1 MSKTVDERVVEM
13 RFDNANF
20 EKNVQTSMSTLD
32 KLKKSLNLSGASK
45 GLENIGEAAKKVRF
59 DGMIEGIETVNA
71 RFSYLQGAIQHQINN
86 IVDTCVGAGK
96 KIVSAL
102 TIDPVKSGFSEYET
116 QINAVQTILANT
128 QKEGTNVKIVNNAL
142 DELNRYADKTIYNFT
157 EMTRNI
163 GTFTAAG
170 VKLDT
175 SVSAIQGIANL
186 AAISGSTSQQASTA
200 MYQLSQAI
208 ASGTVKLMD
217 WNSVVNAGMGGQVF
231 QDALIR
237 TSEHLQTGAKAA
249 IAAEG
254 SFRESLSTG
263 WLTTEVLT
271 ETLDQFSTAAESQQ
285 EYEAAVKK
293 FLDQGYTQEEAKQ
306 MADMARTAGE
316 AATKV
321 KTFSQ
326 LIDTLKEALG
336 SGWTESW
343 RIIIGDFE
351 EAKALWTSISDVI
364 SNFINKSSEARN
376 ALLKSAMG
384 KSFSDLSKKIT
395 GIVEPAKK
403 AADTVQKVSTTITDL
418 GNVVDDVII
427 GKFGNGQERFDALTK
442 SGKNYYEI
450 QNKVNE
456 KLGDSFRYTQEQID
470 AQNKLLGSQNA
481 TVKSTEDAAAATI
494 NLTDEQKNQI
504 KAMIKLSDAE
514 LKANGYTEEQIKAF
528 DELRKTANKLGI
540 PIDSFIDQLDQINGR
555 WLLIDSFKN
564 VGRALV
570 KVFSSLSQGAREVF
584 GVLKADTI
592 FNLIAAF
599 HKLTSSL
606 ILSDVNADKLK
617 RTFKGLFAAIDL
629 IRAIATGGASL
640 AIRIFAK
647 ALGAADLNVLDF
659 TSRIGDAIVKFH
671 DFLLNNKLVNTA
683 VELLGKG
690 FEKVGEIIGK
700 VIKLLTNNPITK
712 EIASVWDK
720 LFGADTKDGKGIID
734 MLYQLSDAMGI
745 SKEKGANLQS
755 VMDGINSAL
764 NLSNWKWSASLTS
777 GLKLLD
783 AVLGLFGTD
792 LAHVAGE
799 MAKYVTGVAK
809 WIEAHTPFVSMS
821 SKIAKGLTAMLKG
834 LQGCVDS
841 FLQLEQV
848 QKIIQKFKDTITEL
862 FGDVNEGFESVG
874 IDSFCKKI
882 EDAFNRLNEW
892 IKGIKNTDNVG
903 KYIVE
908 GIANGITSGIKNAIS
923 AISKIATVIM
933 DTFCE
938 LLGIHSPSKW
948 GYEQGKFIVIGIING
963 IKDAIKF
970 IKDAAIELANSIKK
984 SFESADI
991 GSKMDVIVGGLS
1003 KALTRLKDIL
1013 VGFDFKYLLTL
1024 IPIGIA
1030 LVMVKKLFGLID
1042 TLSDGIS
1049 SINGVLDGFTAIE
1062 KSLAGLIG
1070 AYQKDLKSKSLRNI
1084 ALSIGILAASVVAL
1098 AYVPADKLDGAVAT
1112 IVILAG
1118 VLTGL
1123 AFAMNKLESA
1133 SASIDKNGVN
1143 LSGLKTGII
1152 AIGTTLLM
1160 LAATLKIMGSMNP
1173 DELKQGFIGLAG
1185 AVAAIGVLIIAIGA
1199 VGKLGDI
1206 SSIDKVASM
1215 MIALSASLLIMSVAI
1230 KQIASMS
1237 VSDLTKGAAFVAGMG
1252 IFISTLTVI
1261 STFAGSEISKMGTMM
1276 IKMSVALG
1284 LMVGVVKLIGLL
1296 HAEEIIKGVI
1306 FAAGFLEFTGALVLI
1321 SKMFPEAQIAKV
1333 GGLVMSISVAMML
1346 MVGVCKLVGMLSV
1359 EDMLKGAAFAAGF
1372 LVFIGA
1378 LVAVTKISSTEK
1390 IAKVS
1395 ATILAMSIAVGALA
1409 AVSVIMGLVDTKAL
1423 IKGVAAVSALGLVM
1437 TAMIWAT
1444 RGAESVK
1451 ANIVAMT
1458 VAIAVMAGAVAAL
1471 CLIDSAKLKES
1482 TGALTILMGAFAL
1495 MEKMSKTA
1503 KGAWKSVVLLTATV
1517 TALAGVLKLMDMMKV
1532 GNAVQNAE
1540 GLSILL
1546 VSMSASLAV
1555 LSVVNEISTTALAGI
1570 AVMTLVV
1577 AGLAVIFGMMEH
1589 FNINPSIETA
1599 TALSILLVA
1608 MAGVTAILSAIGPA
1622 TNMAV
1627 AGAIGLIGVVTVIG
1641 TFIGMLGYINEQF
1654 PQVETFLNKGI
1665 PLLKA
1670 IGTGIGEFIGS
1681 IVSGFMDG
1689 VLDILPKFGTSLSDF
1704 MKNADGF
1711 ISGSSSI
1718 GNDVLTG
1725 IGYLSGAIVLL
1736 TAADFIAGISSFIQ
1750 YGSSFA
1756 DLGTDLSDFM
1766 DNASGFFSGITSI
1779 DAGSVK
1785 SAKILAE
1792 TVVALTAAD
1801 FISGISSF
1809 LGFGTTDFSSLG
1821 TQLESFGK
1829 AIVKFSEAVSGKI
1842 DEGAVTAAATAG
1854 KAMAELQKALPK
1866 SGGLADIVG
1875 TSDLAEFGDK
1885 CVAFGDAIVKFSN
1898 KVSGSNINSSAIE
1911 AASESGKL
1919 MIALEKSLP
1928 RQDGWLQ
1935 NVVGKQDLATFG
1947 EKCVAFGQA
1956 ITDFSNSVSVDASV
1970 VNQAVNA
1977 GKAMTE
1983 LQKAIPTKKIFDGK
1997 VSLSTFG
2004 SKIRAFGEGLAGF
2017 ANNVENVNFSSV
2029 ESAVTQANKLTKLAK
2044 GLVNLDTSGI
2054 ENFKLIVTIGKT
2066 INSFSN
2072 KVSGIST
2079 EAVSTSVSAAMK
2091 LKNLI
2096 SGLVGLDT
2104 SGIES
2109 FKVDKIGQYLQSYS
2123 AKVSKLDLPM
2133 IMTSI
2138 ISARSLASFIRS
2150 LSGMDTSGVN
2160 AFSTA
2165 LTTLGN
2171 VSIDNFVNT
2180 FATAG
2185 PRVTAAM
2192 SSMMTSLSVSVIANS
2207 IIITQAFSTMMTTV
2221 LVTITSRQTAFT
2233 VAGSSLMNGLRTGF
2247 LTGLVSIPATT
2258 AVVMTATVAVITSRR
2273 GLFATAGSGLM
2284 TSLRTGIS
2292 SGSNG
2297 VTSIVNTTVSRAKT
2311 IVDGKRSQF
2320 NQSGRSLMTNLCN
2333 GLRSGGSGA
2342 SSAIYSA
2349 LSSCSGAIRSFYY
2362 SFYSAGGYLGDGL
2375 TEGIASRESAAYRA
2389 GYRLGQKAVQGEKDG
2404 QKSHS
2409 PSKLTIQA
2417 GKWLGEGLVIGMD
2430 KMGKSVYKSGK
2441 SMGANAVQS
2450 ISSALSMIGD
2460 ANISDD
2466 TFTPTIQPVVDMAEL
2481 QNGSRTLSIGADL
2494 SARLLSQPV
2503 ASLQDMLN
2511 STQDSINASNNQVID
2526 AINALRADLNA
2537 FYSDDEKEIALYLNS
2552 KKVASTLAKDMN
2564 RQLAVLQKRGAY

>member
-32 KLKKSLNLSGASK
+32 KLKRSLNLSGASK
-45 GLENIGEAAKKVRF
+45 GLENISEATKKVRF

-86 IVDTCVGAGK
+86 IVDTCVGAGR

-102 TIDPVKSGFSEYET
+102 TINPVKDGFAEYET

-128 QKEGTNVKIVNNAL
+128 QKEGTNVEIVNNAL

-186 AAISGSTSQQASTA
+186 AAVSGSTSQQASTA

-231 QDALIR
+231 QDALVR

-351 EAKALWTSISDVI
+351 EAKELWSGISDVI

-376 ALLKSAMG
+376 VLLKSAMG

-427 GKFGNGQERFDALTK
+427 GKFGNGQERFDALTN

-514 LKANGYTEEQIKAF
+514 LKAKGYTEEQIKAF

-584 GVLKADTI
+584 SVLKADTI

-606 ILSDVNADKLK
+606 ILSDANADKLK

-671 DFLLNNKLVNTA
+671 DFLLNNKLVNEG

-700 VIKLLTNNPITK
+700 VIKLFTNNPITK
-712 EIASVWDK
+712 EIASIWDK

-734 MLYQLSDAMGI
+734 MLHQLSDAMGI

-755 VMDGINSAL
+755 VMDGLNSAL

-799 MAKYVTGVAK
+799 MAKYVTGVTK

-821 SKIAKGLTAMLKG
+821 NKIAKGLTAILKG
-834 LQGCVDS
+834 LKGCIDS

-862 FGDVNEGFESVG
+862 FGDVNKGFESVG

-882 EDAFNRLNEW
+882 ENAFNQLNEW
-892 IKGIKNTDNVG
+892 IKGIKNTDNIG

-908 GIANGITSGIKNAIS
+908 GIANGITSGIKNAIT

-948 GYEQGKFIVIGIING
+948 GYEQGKFIVIGIVNG

-970 IKDAAIELANSIKK
+970 IKNSAIELANSIKK
-984 SFESADI
+984 SFEGADI
-991 GSKMDVIVGGLS
+991 GSKLDVIVSGLS
-1003 KALTRLKDIL
+1003 KTLTRLKDIL

-1123 AFAMNKLESA
+1123 AFAMNKLETA

-1143 LSGLKTGII
+1143 LSGLKTGIV

-1160 LAATLKIMGSMNP
+1160 LAATIKIMGSMNP

-1237 VSDLTKGAAFVAGMG
+1237 VSDLAKGAGFVAGMVV
-1252 IFISTLTVI
+1252 FISTLTVI

-1346 MVGVCKLVGMLSV
+1346 MVGVCKLVGILSV

-1471 CLIDSAKLKES
+1471 CLIDSTKLKES
-1482 TGALTILMGAFAL
+1482 TGALVILMGAFAV
-1495 MEKMSKTA
+1495 MEKMSKSA
-1503 KGAWKSVVLLTATV
+1503 KGAWKSIVLLTATV
-1517 TALAGVLKLMDMMKV
+1517 AALAGVLKLMDKLKV

-1540 GLSILL
+1540 GLGILL
-1546 VSMSASLAV
+1546 VSMSASLAILGAV
-1555 LSVVNEISTTALAGI
+1555 KSVSVKALGAI
-1570 AVMTLVV
+1570 AAMTVVV
-1577 AGLAVIFGMMEH
+1577 AGLAAIFGVMDH

-1599 TALSILLVA
+1599 IALSILLAA
-1608 MAGVTAILSAIGPA
+1608 MAGVTAILATVGATAPAAI
-1622 TNMAV
+1622 
-1627 AGAIGLIGVVTVIG
+1627 AGSLALVGVVTVIG
-1641 TFIGMLGYINEQF
+1641 TFITAVGALVTYI
-1654 PQVETFLNKGI
+1654 PSLKKFLNDGI
-1665 PLLKA
+1665 PVMEA
-1670 IGTGIGEFIGS
+1670 IGEGIGSFFGG
-1681 IVSGFMDG
+1681 IVKGFASS
-1689 VLDILPKFGTSLSDF
+1689 VLDLLPKIGLSLSNF
-1704 MKNADGF
+1704 MIYATGF
-1711 ISGSSSI
+1711 IVGARSVDSS
-1718 GNDVLTG
+1718 VLTG
-1725 IGYLSGAIVLL
+1725 IKNLSESIVLL
-1736 TAADFIAGISSFIQ
+1736 SAADFIAGITSFLQ
-1750 YGSSFA
+1750 FGSSFA
-1756 DLGTDLSDFM
+1756 DLGTDLSNFM
-1766 DNASGFFSGITSI
+1766 TNASGFLTGITSV

-1792 TVVALTAAD
+1792 TVVALTTAD
-1801 FISGISSF
+1801 FISGISKF
-1809 LGFGTTDFSSLG
+1809 LGLGATNFSSLG

-1829 AIVKFSEAVSGKI
+1829 AMVKFSKTVSGNINSEAITAAANAGKVMGELQSSLPKTGGWIQTIAGTSDLAAFGESCESFGEAIVKFSNSIAGKI
-1842 DEGAVTAAATAG
+1842 NTDAITAASEAGKLMVELEKSLPKQGGWLQTIVGKQDLATFGGACQAFGEAIKKFSSSVTVDASVVEQAVNAG
-1854 KAMAELQKALPK
+1854 KAMAELQKA
-1866 SGGLADIVG
+1866 
-1875 TSDLAEFGDK
+1875 
-1885 CVAFGDAIVKFSN
+1885 
-1898 KVSGSNINSSAIE
+1898 
-1911 AASESGKL
+1911 
-1919 MIALEKSLP
+1919 
-1928 RQDGWLQ
+1928 
-1935 NVVGKQDLATFG
+1935 
-1947 EKCVAFGQA
+1947 
-1956 ITDFSNSVSVDASV
+1956 
-1970 VNQAVNA
+1970 
-1977 GKAMTE
+1977 
-1983 LQKAIPTKKIFDGK
+1983 IPTKKMFDGK
-1997 VSLSTFG
+1997 VQLDTFG
-2004 SKIRAFGEGLAGF
+2004 SKISAFGDGLARF
-2017 ANNVENVNFSSV
+2017 ASSIGNVNFSNV
-2029 ESAVTQANKLTKLAK
+2029 GTAVTQANNLKKLAK
-2044 GLVNLDTSGI
+2044 GLVDLDTSGI
-2054 ENFKLIVTIGKT
+2054 QKFGSIVTIGKT

-2079 EAVSTSVSAAMK
+2079 EAVSTSVSAAIK

-2096 SGLVGLDT
+2096 SSLVGIDT

-2109 FKVDKIGQYLQSYS
+2109 FKVDKIGMYLQSYS
-2123 AKVSKLDLPM
+2123 AKVSKVDLAA
-2133 IMTSI
+2133 ILASI
-2138 ISARSLASFIRS
+2138 VSARSLASFIQS
-2150 LSGMDTSGVN
+2150 LSGMDPNGVN

-2180 FATAG
+2180 FTTAG

-2192 SSMMTSLSVSVIANS
+2192 NSMMTSLSVSVVSNS
-2207 IIITQAFSTMMTTV
+2207 IIITSAFDTMMSTV
-2221 LVTITSRQTAFT
+2221 LTAITSRQAAFT
-2233 VAGSSLMNGLRTGF
+2233 VAGSSLMNGLRAGVM
-2247 LTGLVSIPATT
+2247 TGLVAIPAST
-2258 AVVMTATVAVITSRR
+2258 AAIITATVAVVNNRR
-2273 GLFATAGSGLM
+2273 GSFTTAGSGLM
-2284 TSLRTGIS
+2284 TSLRSGIS
-2292 SGSNG
+2292 AGSNG

-2320 NQSGRSLMTNLCN
+2320 NQAGRSLMVNLCN

-2342 SSAIYSA
+2342 TSAIYSA
-2349 LSSCSGAIRSFYY
+2349 LNGCSGAIRSYYY

-2404 QKSHS
+2404 QQSHS
-2409 PSKLTIQA
+2409 PSKLTQKA

-2430 KMGKSVYKSGK
+2430 KMGKAVYQSGK
-2441 SMGANAVQS
+2441 SMGTNAVQS
-2450 ISSALSMIGD
+2450 ISTALSMIGD

-2466 TFTPTIQPVVDMAEL
+2466 SFTPTIQPVVDMAEL

-2503 ASLQDMLN
+2503 TSLQDMLN
-2511 STQDSINASNNQVID
+2511 STQESINASNNQVID

-2537 FYSDDEKEIALYLNS
+2537 FYSDDEKEIALYMNS

>member
-102 TIDPVKSGFSEYET
+102 TIDPVKSGFAEYET

-514 LKANGYTEEQIKAF
+514 LKANGYTDEQIKAF

-799 MAKYVTGVAK
+799 MAKYVTVVTK

-882 EDAFNRLNEW
+882 ESAFNRLNEW
-892 IKGIKNTDNVG
+892 IKGIKNTDNIG

-908 GIANGITSGIKNAIS
+908 GIANGITSGIKNAIT

-938 LLGIHSPSKW
+938 LFGIHSPSIW
-948 GYEQGKFIVIGIING
+948 GFDQGMFIVLGIVKGIIA
-963 IKDAIKF
+963 AIKF
-970 IKDAAIELANSIKK
+970 IKNAIVELANSIKK
-984 SFESADI
+984 SFEGADI
-991 GSKMDVIVGGLS
+991 GSKLDVIVSGLS
-1003 KALTRLKDIL
+1003 KALTRLKDII
-1013 VGFDFKYLLTL
+1013 VNFDFKYLLTL

-1030 LVMVKKLFGLID
+1030 LIMVKKLFSLTE
-1042 TLSDGIS
+1042 TLTDGINAL
-1049 SINGVLDGFTAIE
+1049 NGVLDGFTAIE

-1458 VAIAVMAGAVAAL
+1458 VAIAIMAGAVAAL
-1471 CLIDSAKLKES
+1471 CLIDSTKLKES

-1792 TVVALTAAD
+1792 TVVALTASD

-1829 AIVKFSEAVSGKI
+1829 AIVQFSEAVSGKI

-1928 RQDGWLQ
+1928 RQGGWLQ
-1935 NVVGKQDLATFG
+1935 NVVGKQDIATFG
-1947 EKCVAFGQA
+1947 DKCVAFGQA

-1977 GKAMTE
+1977 GKAMAE

-2054 ENFKLIVTIGKT
+2054 ENFKSIVTIGKT

-2091 LKNLI
+2091 LKNLV

-2104 SGIES
+2104 SGIEL
-2109 FKVDKIGQYLQSYS
+2109 FKVDKIGHYLQSYS
-2123 AKVSKLDLPM
+2123 AKVSKLDLSM

-2192 SSMMTSLSVSVIANS
+2192 SSMMTSLSVSVITNS
-2207 IIITQAFSTMMTTV
+2207 IIITQAFNTMMTTV
-2221 LVTITSRQTAFT
+2221 LVTITSKQAAFA
-2233 VAGSSLMNGLRTGF
+2233 VAGSSLMNGLKTGF

-2273 GLFATAGSGLM
+2273 GLFAIAGSGLM

-2320 NQSGRSLMTNLCN
+2320 NQSGRSLMINLCN

-2375 TEGIASRESAAYRA
+2375 TEGIAARESAAYSA

-2404 QKSHS
+2404 QKSRS

-2450 ISSALSMIGD
+2450 ISSALSRISD

-2503 ASLQDMLN
+2503 ASLQDILN

>member
-32 KLKKSLNLSGASK
+32 KLKRSLNLSGASK

-59 DGMIEGIETVNA
+59 DGMIEGIETVNT

-395 GIVEPAKK
+395 SIVEPAKK
-403 AADTVQKVSTTITDL
+403 AADTVQKVNTTITDL

-570 KVFSSLSQGAREVF
+570 KVFSSLTQGAREIF
-584 GVLKADTI
+584 GVLKADTV

-606 ILSDVNADKLK
+606 ILSDENADKLK

-647 ALGAADLNVLDF
+647 ALGAADVNVLDF

-671 DFLLNNKLVNTA
+671 DFLLNNKLVNAA

-734 MLYQLSDAMGI
+734 VLYQLSDAMGI

-755 VMDGINSAL
+755 VMDGLNSAL

-821 SKIAKGLTAMLKG
+821 SKIAKGLTAILKG

-948 GYEQGKFIVIGIING
+948 GYEQGKFIVIGIVNG

-970 IKDAAIELANSIKK
+970 IKNSAIELANSIKK
-984 SFESADI
+984 SFEGADI
-991 GSKMDVIVGGLS
+991 GSKLDVIVSGLS
-1003 KALTRLKDIL
+1003 KALTRLKDII
-1013 VGFDFKYLLTL
+1013 VNFDFKYLLTL

-1030 LVMVKKLFGLID
+1030 LIMVKKLFGLVD

-1049 SINGVLDGFTAIE
+1049 SINGVLNGFTAIE

-1471 CLIDSAKLKES
+1471 CLIDSTKLKES

-1517 TALAGVLKLMDMMKV
+1517 TAIAGVLKLMDMMKV

-1546 VSMSASLAV
+1546 VSMSASLAI

-1622 TNMAV
+1622 SAMAV

-1766 DNASGFFSGITSI
+1766 DNASGFFSGITSV

-1792 TVVALTAAD
+1792 TVVALTASD

-1829 AIVKFSEAVSGKI
+1829 AIVQFSEAVSGKI

-1928 RQDGWLQ
+1928 RQGGWLQ
-1935 NVVGKQDLATFG
+1935 NVVGKQDIATFG
-1947 EKCVAFGQA
+1947 DKCVAFGQA

-2029 ESAVTQANKLTKLAK
+2029 ESAVTQANKLAKLAK
-2044 GLVNLDTSGI
+2044 GLVDLDTSGI
-2054 ENFKLIVTIGKT
+2054 ENFKSIVTIGKT

-2123 AKVSKLDLPM
+2123 AKVSKVDLA
-2133 IMTSI
+2133 TVLASI
-2138 ISARSLASFIRS
+2138 VSARSLASFIRS

-2221 LVTITSRQTAFT
+2221 LVTITSRQAAFA

-2273 GLFATAGSGLM
+2273 GLFAIAGSGLM

-2311 IVDGKRSQF
+2311 IVDGKKSQF

-2375 TEGIASRESAAYRA
+2375 TEGIASRESAAYSA

-2404 QKSHS
+2404 QKSRS

-2460 ANISDD
+2460 ASISND

-2503 ASLQDMLN
+2503 ASLQDILN

>member
-86 IVDTCVGAGK
+86 IVDTCVGAGR

-351 EAKALWTSISDVI
+351 EAKELWSDISDVI

-395 GIVEPAKK
+395 SIVEPAKK

-418 GNVVDDVII
+418 GSVVDDVII

-647 ALGAADLNVLDF
+647 ALGVADLNILDF

-783 AVLGLFGTD
+783 AVLSLFGTD

-799 MAKYVTGVAK
+799 MAKYVTGVTK

-821 SKIAKGLTAMLKG
+821 NKIAKGLTAILKG
-834 LQGCVDS
+834 LQRCVDS

-862 FGDVNEGFESVG
+862 FGDVNKGFESVG

-882 EDAFNRLNEW
+882 ENAFNRLNEW
-892 IKGIKNTDNVG
+892 IKGIKNTDNIG

-1030 LVMVKKLFGLID
+1030 LVMVKKLFGLVD

-1049 SINGVLDGFTAIE
+1049 SINGVLNGFTAIE

-1070 AYQKDLKSKSLRNI
+1070 AYQKDLKSKALRNI
-1084 ALSIGILAASVVAL
+1084 ALSIGILAASVIAL

-1123 AFAMNKLESA
+1123 AFAMNKLETA

-1143 LSGLKTGII
+1143 LSGLKTGIV

-1160 LAATLKIMGSMNP
+1160 LAATVKIMGSMNP

-1230 KQIASMS
+1230 KQIVSMS

-1378 LVAVTKISSTEK
+1378 LVAITKISSTEK

-1471 CLIDSAKLKES
+1471 CLIDSTKLKES

-1517 TALAGVLKLMDMMKV
+1517 TAIAGVLKLMDMMKV

-1546 VSMSASLAV
+1546 VSMSASLAI

-1622 TNMAV
+1622 SAMAV

-1766 DNASGFFSGITSI
+1766 DNASGFFSGITSV

-1792 TVVALTAAD
+1792 TVVALTASD

-1829 AIVKFSEAVSGKI
+1829 AIVQFSEAVSGKI

-1928 RQDGWLQ
+1928 RQGGWLQ
-1935 NVVGKQDLATFG
+1935 NVVGKQDIATFG
-1947 EKCVAFGQA
+1947 DKCVAFGQA

-2054 ENFKLIVTIGKT
+2054 ENFKSIVTIGKT

-2091 LKNLI
+2091 LKNLV

-2104 SGIES
+2104 SGIEL
-2109 FKVDKIGQYLQSYS
+2109 FKVDKIGHYLQSYS
-2123 AKVSKLDLPM
+2123 AKVSKLDLSM

-2192 SSMMTSLSVSVIANS
+2192 SSMMTSLSVSVITNS
-2207 IIITQAFSTMMTTV
+2207 IIITQAFNTMMTTV
-2221 LVTITSRQTAFT
+2221 LVTITSKQAAFA

-2297 VTSIVNTTVSRAKT
+2297 VISIVNTTVSRAKT

-2375 TEGIASRESAAYRA
+2375 TEGIAARESAAYSA

-2404 QKSHS
+2404 QKSRS

-2450 ISSALSMIGD
+2450 ISSALSRISD

-2503 ASLQDMLN
+2503 ASLQDILN

>member
-32 KLKKSLNLSGASK
+32 KLKRSLNLSGASK

-86 IVDTCVGAGK
+86 IVDTCVGAWK

-102 TIDPVKSGFSEYET
+102 TINPVKDGFAEYET

-186 AAISGSTSQQASTA
+186 AAVSGSTSQQASTA

-231 QDALIR
+231 QDALVR

-418 GNVVDDVII
+418 GSVVDDVII

-481 TVKSTEDAAAATI
+481 AVKSTEDAAAATI

-514 LKANGYTEEQIKAF
+514 LKAKGYTEEQIKAF

-570 KVFSSLSQGAREVF
+570 KVFSSLTQGAREIF
-584 GVLKADTI
+584 GVLKADTV

-606 ILSDVNADKLK
+606 ILSDENADKLK

-647 ALGAADLNVLDF
+647 ALGAADVNVLDF

-671 DFLLNNKLVNTA
+671 DFLLNNKLVNAA

-755 VMDGINSAL
+755 VMDGLNSAL

-821 SKIAKGLTAMLKG
+821 SKIAKGLTAILKG

-862 FGDVNEGFESVG
+862 FGDVNKGFESVG

-892 IKGIKNTDNVG
+892 IKGIKNTDEVG

-908 GIANGITSGIKNAIS
+908 GIANGITSGIKNAIA

-948 GYEQGKFIVIGIING
+948 GYEQGKFIVIGIVNG

-970 IKDAAIELANSIKK
+970 IKNSAIELANSIKK
-984 SFESADI
+984 SFEGADI
-991 GSKMDVIVGGLS
+991 GSKLDVIVSGLS

-1030 LVMVKKLFGLID
+1030 LVMVKNLFGLID

-1049 SINGVLDGFTAIE
+1049 SINGVLNGFTAIE

-1070 AYQKDLKSKSLRNI
+1070 AYQKDIKSKALRNI
-1084 ALSIGILAASVVAL
+1084 ALSVGILAASVVAL

-1112 IVILAG
+1112 IIILAG

-1123 AFAMNKLESA
+1123 VFAMNKLETA
-1133 SASIDKNGVN
+1133 SVSLGENSVN
-1143 LSGLKTGII
+1143 LSGLKTGIV

-1237 VSDLTKGAAFVAGMG
+1237 VSDLAKGAGFVAGMVV
-1252 IFISTLTVI
+1252 FISTLTVI

-1471 CLIDSAKLKES
+1471 CLIDSTKLKES
-1482 TGALTILMGAFAL
+1482 TGALVILMSAFAV
-1495 MEKMSKTA
+1495 MEKMSKSA
-1503 KGAWKSVVLLTATV
+1503 KGAWKSIILLTATV
-1517 TALAGVLKLMDMMKV
+1517 AALAGVLKLMDMMKV
-1532 GNAVQNAE
+1532 GNAVQNAV
-1540 GLSILL
+1540 GLGTLL
-1546 VSMSASLAV
+1546 VSMSASLAI

-1577 AGLAVIFGMMEH
+1577 AGLAVIFGIMDH

-1608 MAGVTAILSAIGPA
+1608 MSGVTAILSVIGPA
-1622 TNMAV
+1622 SNLAV
-1627 AGAIGLIGVVTVIG
+1627 AGAIGLIGVVSVIG
-1641 TFIGMLGYINEQF
+1641 SFIGMLGYINDQF

-1670 IGTGIGEFIGS
+1670 IGTGIGEFVGS
-1681 IVSGFMDG
+1681 IASGFMDG
-1689 VLDILPKFGTSLSDF
+1689 VLNILPEFGQSLSDF
-1704 MKNADGF
+1704 MKKADGF
-1711 ISGSSSI
+1711 INGASNISGDVLAGI
-1718 GNDVLTG
+1718 GN
-1725 IGYLSGAIVLL
+1725 LSAAIVLL
-1736 TAADFIAGISSFIQ
+1736 SAADFISGISSFLQ
-1750 YGSSFA
+1750 FGSSFA
-1756 DLGTDLSDFM
+1756 DLGTDLSTFM
-1766 DNASGFFSGITSI
+1766 TNASGFLTGITSV

-1785 SAKILAE
+1785 SAKILSE
-1792 TVVALTAAD
+1792 TVVALTTAD
-1801 FISGISSF
+1801 FISGISAF
-1809 LGFGTTDFSSLG
+1809 LGLGTTNFTTLG
-1821 TQLESFGK
+1821 TQLESFGE
-1829 AIVKFSEAVSGKI
+1829 AMVKFSETVSGKI
-1842 DEGAVTAAATAG
+1842 NTDAITAASDAGKIMVKLQSSLPETGGWIQRIAGTSDLAAFGESCKSFGEAIVDFSNSVSGKINADAITAASEAGKLMVELEKSLPKQGSWLQNIVGKQDLATFGGACQAFGEAITAFSSSVSVNASTVEQAVNAG
-1854 KAMAELQKALPK
+1854 KAMAELQKA
-1866 SGGLADIVG
+1866 
-1875 TSDLAEFGDK
+1875 
-1885 CVAFGDAIVKFSN
+1885 
-1898 KVSGSNINSSAIE
+1898 
-1911 AASESGKL
+1911 
-1919 MIALEKSLP
+1919 
-1928 RQDGWLQ
+1928 
-1935 NVVGKQDLATFG
+1935 
-1947 EKCVAFGQA
+1947 
-1956 ITDFSNSVSVDASV
+1956 
-1970 VNQAVNA
+1970 
-1977 GKAMTE
+1977 
-1983 LQKAIPTKKIFDGK
+1983 IPTKKLFDGK

-2004 SKIRAFGEGLAGF
+2004 EKISAFGDGLASF
-2017 ANNVENVNFSSV
+2017 ANSIGDVNFSNV
-2029 ESAVTQANKLTKLAK
+2029 ETAVTQANALKKLAK
-2044 GLVNLDTSGI
+2044 ELVDLDTSGI
-2054 ENFKLIVTIGKT
+2054 ENFGDIVTIGKT

-2096 SGLVGLDT
+2096 SGLVGIDT

-2109 FKVDKIGQYLQSYS
+2109 FKVDKIGMYLQSYS
-2123 AKVSKLDLPM
+2123 AKVSKVDLA
-2133 IMTSI
+2133 TVLASI
-2138 ISARSLASFIRS
+2138 VSARSLASFIRS

-2160 AFSTA
+2160 TFSTA

-2180 FATAG
+2180 FTSAG

-2192 SSMMTSLSVSVIANS
+2192 NSMMTSLSVSVIANS
-2207 IIITQAFSTMMTTV
+2207 IIITQAFNTMMSTV
-2221 LVTITSRQTAFT
+2221 LVAITSRQAAFT
-2233 VAGSSLMNGLRTGF
+2233 VAGSSLMNGLRVGF
-2247 LTGLVSIPATT
+2247 LTGLVSIPAST
-2258 AVVMTATVAVITSRR
+2258 AVVMTAAVAVVNSRR

-2342 SSAIYSA
+2342 TSAIYSA
-2349 LSSCSGAIRSFYY
+2349 LNGCSGAIRSFYY

-2404 QKSHS
+2404 QQSHS
-2409 PSKLTIQA
+2409 PSKLTQKA

-2430 KMGKSVYKSGK
+2430 KMGKAVYKSGK
-2441 SMGANAVQS
+2441 SMGTNAVQS
-2450 ISSALSMIGD
+2450 ISSALSMIGNTD
-2460 ANISDD
+2460 ISD
-2466 TFTPTIQPVVDMAEL
+2466 TSYTPTIQPVVDMAEL
-2481 QNGSRTLSIGADL
+2481 QNGSHTLSIGADL

-2503 ASLQDMLN
+2503 TTLQDMLN
-2511 STQDSINASNNQVID
+2511 SAQDSINASNNEVIN
-2526 AINALRADLNA
+2526 AINELRADLNA
-2537 FYSDDEKEIALYLNS
+2537 FYSDDEKEIALYMNS

>member
-86 IVDTCVGAGK
+86 IVDTCVGAGR

-351 EAKALWTSISDVI
+351 EAKELWSDISDVI

-395 GIVEPAKK
+395 SIVEPAKK

-418 GNVVDDVII
+418 GSVVDDVII

-647 ALGAADLNVLDF
+647 ALGVADLNILDF

-799 MAKYVTGVAK
+799 MAKYVTGVTK

-821 SKIAKGLTAMLKG
+821 NKIAKGLTAILKG
-834 LQGCVDS
+834 LQRCVDS

-862 FGDVNEGFESVG
+862 FGDVNKGFESVG

-882 EDAFNRLNEW
+882 ENAFNRLNEW
-892 IKGIKNTDNVG
+892 IKGIKNTDNIG

-1030 LVMVKKLFGLID
+1030 LVMVKKLFGLVD

-1049 SINGVLDGFTAIE
+1049 SINGVLNGFTAIE

-1070 AYQKDLKSKSLRNI
+1070 AYQKDLKSKALRNI
-1084 ALSIGILAASVVAL
+1084 ALSIGILAASVIAL

-1112 IVILAG
+1112 IIILAG

-1123 AFAMNKLESA
+1123 AFAMNKLETA

-1160 LAATLKIMGSMNP
+1160 LATTLKIMGSMNP

-1359 EDMLKGAAFAAGF
+1359 EDMMKGAAFAAGF

-1471 CLIDSAKLKES
+1471 CLIDSTKLKES

-1503 KGAWKSVVLLTATV
+1503 KGAWKSVILLTATV

-1546 VSMSASLAV
+1546 VSMSASLAI

-1577 AGLAVIFGMMEH
+1577 AGLAIIFGMMEH
-1589 FNINPSIETA
+1589 FDIKPSIETA

-1622 TNMAV
+1622 SNMAV

-1665 PLLKA
+1665 PMLEA
-1670 IGTGIGEFIGS
+1670 IGEGIGSFFGG
-1681 IVSGFMDG
+1681 IVKGFASSM
-1689 VLDILPKFGTSLSDF
+1689 LDLLPKIGLALSNF
-1704 MKNADGF
+1704 MVYAGVF
-1711 ISGSSSI
+1711 IAGARKIDNS
-1718 GNDVLTG
+1718 VLTG
-1725 IGYLSGAIVLL
+1725 IGNLSAAIVLL
-1736 TAADFIAGISSFIQ
+1736 SAADLISGISSFLQ
-1750 YGSSFA
+1750 FGSSFA
-1756 DLGTDLSDFM
+1756 DLGTDLSTFM
-1766 DNASGFFSGITSI
+1766 TNASGFLTGITSV

-1801 FISGISSF
+1801 FISGISKF
-1809 LGFGTTDFSSLG
+1809 LGLGATNFATLG
-1821 TQLESFGK
+1821 TQLKTFGE
-1829 AIVKFSEAVSGKI
+1829 AMVKFSETVSGNI
-1842 DEGAVTAAATAG
+1842 NSEAITAAANAG
-1854 KAMAELQKALPK
+1854 KIMVELQSSLPK
-1866 SGGLADIVG
+1866 TGGWIQTIAG
-1875 TSDLAEFGDK
+1875 TSDLA
-1885 CVAFGDAIVKFSN
+1885 AFGESCKSFGEAIVEFSNSIAGKINTDAIT
-1898 KVSGSNINSSAIE
+1898 
-1911 AASESGKL
+1911 AASEAGKL
-1919 MIALEKSLP
+1919 MVELEKSLP
-1928 RQDGWLQ
+1928 KQGGWLQ
-1935 NVVGKQDLATFG
+1935 NIVGKQDLATFG
-1947 EKCVAFGQA
+1947 AACQAFGAA
-1956 ITDFSNSVSVDASV
+1956 ITKFSSNVSIDASV
-1970 VNQAVNA
+1970 VDQAVNA
-1977 GKAMTE
+1977 GKAMAE

-2004 SKIRAFGEGLAGF
+2004 VKISAFGDGLASF
-2017 ANNVENVNFSSV
+2017 ANSIGNVNFSNV
-2029 ESAVTQANKLTKLAK
+2029 GTAVTQANNLKKLAK
-2044 GLVNLDTSGI
+2044 GLVDLDTSGI
-2054 ENFKLIVTIGKT
+2054 QKFGSIVTIGKT

-2072 KVSGIST
+2072 KISGIST

-2091 LKNLI
+2091 LRNLI

-2104 SGIES
+2104 SGVEA

-2123 AKVSKLDLPM
+2123 AKVSKVDLA
-2133 IMTSI
+2133 TVLASI
-2138 ISARSLASFIRS
+2138 VSARSLASFIRS

-2221 LVTITSRQTAFT
+2221 LVTITSRQAAFA

-2273 GLFATAGSGLM
+2273 GLFAIAGSGLM

-2311 IVDGKRSQF
+2311 IVDGKKSQF

-2375 TEGIASRESAAYRA
+2375 TEGIASRESAAYSA

-2404 QKSHS
+2404 QKSRS
-2409 PSKLTIQA
+2409 PSKLTMQA

-2460 ANISDD
+2460 ASISND

-2503 ASLQDMLN
+2503 ASLQDILN

>member
-32 KLKKSLNLSGASK
+32 KLKRSLNLSGASK
-45 GLENIGEAAKKVRF
+45 GLENISEATKKVRF

-86 IVDTCVGAGK
+86 IVDTCVGAGR

-102 TIDPVKSGFSEYET
+102 TINPVKDGFAEYET

-186 AAISGSTSQQASTA
+186 AAVSGSTSQQASTA

-231 QDALIR
+231 QDALVR

-403 AADTVQKVSTTITDL
+403 TADTVQKVSTTITDL
-418 GNVVDDVII
+418 GSVVDDVII
-427 GKFGNGQERFDALTK
+427 GKFGNGQERFDALTD

-456 KLGDSFRYTQEQID
+456 KLGDSYRYTQEQID

-514 LKANGYTEEQIKAF
+514 LKAKGYTEEQIKAF

-540 PIDSFIDQLDQINGR
+540 PIDSFIDRLDQINGR

-584 GVLKADTI
+584 SVLKADTI

-606 ILSDVNADKLK
+606 ILSDANADKLK

-671 DFLLNNKLVNTA
+671 DFLLNNKLVNEG

-700 VIKLLTNNPITK
+700 VIKLFTNNPITK
-712 EIASVWDK
+712 EIASIWDK

-734 MLYQLSDAMGI
+734 MLHQLSDAMGI

-755 VMDGINSAL
+755 VMDGLNSAL

-799 MAKYVTGVAK
+799 MAKYVTGVTK

-821 SKIAKGLTAMLKG
+821 NKIAKGLTAILKG

-862 FGDVNEGFESVG
+862 FGDVNKGFESVG

-882 EDAFNRLNEW
+882 ENAFNQLNEW
-892 IKGIKNTDNVG
+892 IKGIKNTDNIG

-908 GIANGITSGIKNAIS
+908 GIANGITSGIKNAIA

-948 GYEQGKFIVIGIING
+948 GYEQGKFIVIGIVNG

-970 IKDAAIELANSIKK
+970 IKNSAIELANSIKK
-984 SFESADI
+984 SFEGADI
-991 GSKMDVIVGGLS
+991 GSKLDVIVSGLS
-1003 KALTRLKDIL
+1003 KALTRLKDII
-1013 VGFDFKYLLTL
+1013 VNFDFKYLLTL

-1030 LVMVKKLFGLID
+1030 LIMVKKLFSLTE
-1042 TLSDGIS
+1042 TLTDGINAL
-1049 SINGVLDGFTAIE
+1049 NGVLNGFTAIE
-1062 KSLAGLIG
+1062 KSIAGLIG
-1070 AYQKDLKSKSLRNI
+1070 AYQKDLKSKALRNI

-1112 IVILAG
+1112 IIILAG

-1123 AFAMNKLESA
+1123 AFAMNKLETA

-1143 LSGLKTGII
+1143 LSGLKTGIV

-1160 LAATLKIMGSMNP
+1160 LAATIKIMGSMNP
-1173 DELKQGFIGLAG
+1173 DEMKQGFIGLAG

-1237 VSDLTKGAAFVAGMG
+1237 VSDLTKGAAFVGGMVV
-1252 IFISTLTVI
+1252 FISTLTVI

-1284 LMVGVVKLIGLL
+1284 LMVGVIKLIGLL

-1471 CLIDSAKLKES
+1471 CLIDSTKLKES
-1482 TGALTILMGAFAL
+1482 TGALVILMGAFAV
-1495 MEKMSKTA
+1495 MEKMSKSA
-1503 KGAWKSVVLLTATV
+1503 KGAWKSIVLLTATV
-1517 TALAGVLKLMDMMKV
+1517 AALAGVLKLMDKLKV
-1532 GNAVQNAE
+1532 GNAVQNAA
-1540 GLSILL
+1540 GLGILL
-1546 VSMSASLAV
+1546 VSMSASLAILGTV
-1555 LSVVNEISTTALAGI
+1555 NSVSVKALGAI
-1570 AVMTLVV
+1570 AAMTVVV
-1577 AGLAVIFGMMEH
+1577 AGLAAIFGVMDH

-1599 TALSILLVA
+1599 VSLSVLLAA
-1608 MAGVTAILSAIGPA
+1608 MAGITAILSVIGPA
-1622 TNMAV
+1622 SVTAMAGAV
-1627 AGAIGLIGVVTVIG
+1627 ALIGVVSVIG
-1641 TFIGMLGYINEQF
+1641 SFIGMLGYINEQF

-1670 IGTGIGEFIGS
+1670 IGTGIGEFVGS

-1689 VLDILPKFGTSLSDF
+1689 VLNILPEFGTSLSDF
-1704 MKNADGF
+1704 MKNVDGF
-1711 ISGSSSI
+1711 ISGASNI
-1718 GNDVLTG
+1718 GGNVLSG
-1725 IGYLSGAIVLL
+1725 VGYLSGAIALL
-1736 TAADFIAGISSFIQ
+1736 TAADFIAGVSSFIQ
-1750 YGSSFA
+1750 GGSNFA
-1756 DLGTDLSDFM
+1756 ELGTDLSDFM
-1766 DNASGFFSGITSI
+1766 ENASGFLTGITGV
-1779 DAGSVK
+1779 DPGSVE

-1792 TVVALTAAD
+1792 TIVALTAAD
-1801 FISGISSF
+1801 FISGISAF
-1809 LGFGTTDFSSLG
+1809 LGLGTTDFTSLG
-1821 TQLESFGK
+1821 TQLEAFGSSM
-1829 AIVKFSEAVSGKI
+1829 VKFSEAVAGKI
-1842 DEGAVTAAATAG
+1842 NSEAITAAANAG
-1854 KAMAELQKALPK
+1854 KVMGELQSSLPK
-1866 SGGLADIVG
+1866 TGGWIQTIAG
-1875 TSDLAEFGDK
+1875 TSDLA
-1885 CVAFGDAIVKFSN
+1885 AFGESCESFGEAIVKFSN
-1898 KVSGSNINSSAIE
+1898 SVAGKINTDAIT
-1911 AASESGKL
+1911 AASEAGKL
-1919 MIALEKSLP
+1919 MVELEKSLP
-1928 RQDGWLQ
+1928 KQGGWLQ

-1947 EKCVAFGQA
+1947 DACEAFGDA
-1956 ITDFSNSVSVDASV
+1956 ISNFSKHVTVDASV
-1970 VNQAVNA
+1970 VDQAVNA
-1977 GKAMTE
+1977 GKAMAE
-1983 LQKAIPTKKIFDGK
+1983 LQKAIPTKKLFDGK

-2004 SKIRAFGEGLAGF
+2004 DKISAFGEGLASF
-2017 ANNVENVNFSSV
+2017 ASSIGDVNFSNV
-2029 ESAVTQANKLTKLAK
+2029 ETAVTQANNLKKLAK
-2044 GLVNLDTSGI
+2044 GLVDLDTSGI
-2054 ENFKLIVTIGKT
+2054 SNFEEIVTIGKT
-2066 INSFSN
+2066 INSFSS

-2109 FKVDKIGQYLQSYS
+2109 FKVDKIGTYLQSYS
-2123 AKVSKLDLPM
+2123 AKVSKIDLAA
-2133 IMTSI
+2133 ILASI
-2138 ISARSLASFIRS
+2138 VSARSLASFIRS
-2150 LSGMDTSGVN
+2150 LSGMDPNGVN

-2180 FATAG
+2180 FTTAG

-2192 SSMMTSLSVSVIANS
+2192 NSMMTSLSVSVVSNS
-2207 IIITQAFSTMMTTV
+2207 IIITSAFDTMMSTV
-2221 LVTITSRQTAFT
+2221 LTAITSRQAAFT
-2233 VAGSSLMNGLRTGF
+2233 VAGSSLMNGLRAGVM
-2247 LTGLVSIPATT
+2247 TGLVAIPAST
-2258 AVVMTATVAVITSRR
+2258 AAIITATVAVVNNRR
-2273 GLFATAGSGLM
+2273 GSFTTAGSGLM
-2284 TSLRTGIS
+2284 TSLRSGIS
-2292 SGSNG
+2292 AGSNG

-2320 NQSGRSLMTNLCN
+2320 NQAGRSLMTNLCN

-2342 SSAIYSA
+2342 TSAIYSA
-2349 LSSCSGAIRSFYY
+2349 LNGCSGAIRSFYY

-2389 GYRLGQKAVQGEKDG
+2389 GYKLGQKAVQGEKDG
-2404 QKSHS
+2404 QQSHS

-2430 KMGKSVYKSGK
+2430 KMGKAVYKSGK
-2441 SMGANAVQS
+2441 SMGTNAAQS
-2450 ISSALSMIGD
+2450 ISSALSMIGNTD
-2460 ANISDD
+2460 ISD
-2466 TFTPTIQPVVDMAEL
+2466 TSYTPTIQPVVDMAEL
-2481 QNGSRTLSIGADL
+2481 QNGSHTLSIGADL

-2503 ASLQDMLN
+2503 TTLQDMLN
-2511 STQDSINASNNQVID
+2511 SAQDSINASNNEVIN
-2526 AINALRADLNA
+2526 AINELRADLNA
-2537 FYSDDEKEIALYLNS
+2537 FYSDDEKEIALYMNS

-2564 RQLAVLQKRGAY
+2564 RQLAVIQKRGAY